1 MDCPSCAAKIEKA
14 AYGVVGVEEVKVS
27 IASGV
32 MTLRAGHPDAVLP
45 RVEQAVTGQGYQL
58 ARLDRPAI
66 AADND
71 EDGMRDLTRT
81 TPAYRRALWM
91 VVLLNLGYGLIEI
104 VAGFAA
110 GSQALKA
117 DALDFIADGAISLLG
132 LAALGWGLVAR
143 AKGALLQGA
152 FLGLLGLV
160 VLALTLWRVFVQ
172 HTPEA
177 ELMGVFGAIALVVNI
192 AAAALLIPHR
202 QGDANIRAV
211 WLFSR
216 NDAIGNA
223 AVVVAAC
230 LVAWTGT
237 AWPDLVVAIVIA
249 GLFLHSSW
257 SILSDA
263 RAELR
268 DAAIG

>member
-1 MDCPSCAAKIEKA
+1 
-14 AYGVVGVEEVKVS
+14 
-27 IASGV
+27 
-32 MTLRAGHPDAVLP
+32 
-45 RVEQAVTGQGYQL
+45 
-58 ARLDRPAI
+58 
-66 AADND
+66 
-71 EDGMRDLTRT
+71 
-81 TPAYRRALWM
+81 M
-91 VVLLNLGYGLIEI
+91 VVLLNLGYGLVEI
-104 VAGFAA
+104 LAGFVA

-117 DALDFIADGAISLLG
+117 DALDFIGDGAISLLG

-152 FLGLLGLV
+152 FLGVLGLV

-177 ELMGVFGAIALVVNI
+177 ERMGVFGATALAVNI
-192 AAAALLIPHR
+192 VAAALLIPHR
-202 QGDANIRAV
+202 HGDANIRAV

-223 AVVVAAC
+223 AVVVAAG

-237 AWPDLVVAIVIA
+237 AWPDLAVAIVIA

-257 SILSDA
+257 SVLSDA

-268 DAAIG
+268 NAGVR